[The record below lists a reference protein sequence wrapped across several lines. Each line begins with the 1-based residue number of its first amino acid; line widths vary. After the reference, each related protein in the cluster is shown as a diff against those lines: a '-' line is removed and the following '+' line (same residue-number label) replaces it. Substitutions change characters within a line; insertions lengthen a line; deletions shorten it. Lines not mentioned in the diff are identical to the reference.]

1 MVKFFSSS
9 KVPAYYDAS
18 SPIRSHPNLRHR
30 DFTIS
35 GDKTKNKENDKS
47 EGDLDGE
54 EKETKEKET
63 KEEDEEE
70 LEKQEVEKD
79 PEDVDEEED
88 QTKVNTRLNAMLYH
102 VSDDSIDLYRKEN
115 TSSDLLGRLYY
126 DDFDSDSVNN
136 STVNSP
142 LVSPSGTVMTPDY
155 FSLRLGGSGSE
166 TNIAMNHAF
175 MALNPGSRPDIS
187 RMSSYSGH
195 EMRRIKSFERGIS
208 FDTSTDLN
216 RKSMTYKLKHPDFK
230 FRRNNKTFLLGFNED
245 NESLKAI
252 EWLLDK
258 MVVNGDTVIILQVLD
273 EKLHSYIN
281 KKQATQN
288 LARIERLNTHF
299 KKISLVYEIV
309 IGKPQKLLKNAV
321 EEYVPAM
328 MVMGAHDYNEKES
341 HSNYKSIFSKSFS
354 KHFLECALVP
364 VIVVKPSYHSIATL
378 YKPIDSEEYF
388 KDWLVN
394 MDVSSTYSKDWK
406 KRHRTQNHSA
416 HVPSVRSKAAAVSQK
431 YEGKVLNPESHFNK
445 VSNDAKTGVER
456 DESEQDSRGRR
467 PTPSSEKEEGGTK
480 FFLGRSTS
488 RSRSR
493 SLSARRISKIFGH

>member
-47 EGDLDGE
+47 EEDLDSE
-54 EKETKEKET
+54 EKETTEEGKEEEDKQEAEKEP
-63 KEEDEEE
+63 EE
-70 LEKQEVEKD
+70 
-79 PEDVDEEED
+79 VDEEED

-142 LVSPSGTVMTPDY
+142 LVSPSGTVMAPDY

-175 MALNPGSRPDIS
+175 MAPNPGSRPDMS
-187 RMSSYSGH
+187 RMSSYSGN

-378 YKPIDSEEYF
+378 SKPIDSEEYF
-388 KDWLVN
+388 KDWLVD
-394 MDVSSTYSKDWK
+394 MDVSSTYSKEWK
-406 KRHRTQNHSA
+406 KRHRTQNHSS
-416 HVPSVRSKAAAVSQK
+416 HVPSVRSKAVPVAQK

-445 VSNDAKTGVER
+445 VSNDAKSGVER
-456 DESEQDSRGRR
+456 DESEQDSRGRK